1 MSRPP
6 FPSLRIAGS
15 LLPPDLITR
24 VLDDRDLEG
33 RDPASYGLAAHE
45 TVREAASRQFDYLSS
60 AWQAYGR
67 ERERAVAEGR
77 ALGALT
83 RDRWLLPLLGA
94 FNYGILPATPAGGLV
109 IGDRAF
115 PVSHAYGLVPV
126 HLLGWGTDLDRRT
139 PGMAGAAHAAPQ
151 SMVQEL
157 LNSSDAHL
165 WAMVANGQKLRLLR
179 DSRSLAGSAY
189 VEFDLEL
196 IFDEQ
201 LFSDF
206 LLLYRLVHASRFTVE
221 AGAPPASC
229 WLERW
234 RTVAI
239 EQGER
244 ALDGLRVGVTGAIE
258 TLGTGFLRHPA
269 NDALRARLASGEL
282 PAEDYKRTVLRT
294 VYRLLFWF
302 VAEDRDV
309 LLDPEAPPG
318 TTRRYAR
325 FFSSQRLRGRARR
338 IGVDQHEDL
347 WEAVQLVF
355 TALGTE
361 QGQPALGL
369 PGIGGLF
376 ERDDTPAGAAPDPL
390 DEPLDDARIAN
401 DDLLQAVHALSVT
414 GSGSLRPVDF
424 RHLGAEE
431 LGSVY
436 ESLLE
441 SHAVHDP
448 LERTF
453 QLDQAA
459 GNERKTTGSYYT
471 PTALTELLLD
481 NALDPVLDAAART
494 PGNTEVRVEAL
505 LSVTVCDPAC
515 GSGHFLVAA
524 ARRIARRVAQL
535 RSGEDEPAPALV
547 RHAMREVVGRCL
559 YGVDL
564 NEMAAELAKVSLWL
578 ESVEP
583 GKPLPFLDANI
594 RVGNA
599 LLGTTPALVSAGI
612 PKEAFRPLPGDDRKI
627 AAVIGKRSAAEEK
640 GQYDLLSVGIE
651 TSTDVIAKETAEL
664 VRQLPARLADV
675 HVQRRRLR
683 QIDAERL
690 PAKRVAD
697 AWCAAFVQR
706 KTAATEA
713 YAITRGTLDWI
724 AQEPAP
730 GSPAEVVA
738 SRVERLT
745 ADYRFFHWH
754 VEFPHLFTPAADPG
768 ENGTGWEGGF
778 SCVVGNPPWERVKL
792 QEQEFFAAREPAIAG
807 AKNATERKRLIAALG
822 DESPL
827 RADFEAAIRQSA
839 GTTHLLR
846 DSGRYPL
853 TGTGDVNTYSV
864 FAETMRSLLVHNGR
878 MGVLTPTGLATD
890 ATTAAF
896 FRDTIRSARLAVMF
910 GFVTNPQIWSDIGHR
925 RYAFSITVLTGG
937 EPVDGAVRLAFHMR
951 HPRELIGKRL
961 VELANEEI
969 LVLNPN
975 TGTLPI
981 FRDPFDA
988 EITLGIY
995 RRHPVLIRDGAV
1007 NRWGLSFA
1015 RLFDMAADSGLFDD
1029 WDELAE
1035 SGATF
1040 DGWAWVDGE
1049 RRWLPLYEAKLL
1061 AHYDHRFS
1069 SYADVPEGHEGTAL
1083 PRLTEA
1089 QHDDPGLEPRARY
1102 WVAEKD
1108 VTATLVDQRDPRK
1121 RPRWERDWFL
1131 GWRDIARASDVR
1143 TFIPSVLP
1151 RAAVGHKFPLAF
1163 LVNPD
1168 RGPLLQAVW
1177 SSLICDYVVR
1187 QKLSGSG
1194 MSYFIVNQ
1202 LACPAPE
1209 TFDQPASWQDG
1220 GTLGEWVL
1228 PRVLELSYTSYR
1240 IAAYARDLGDDG
1252 PPFRWDPAR
1261 RELIRAELDAAMF
1274 HVYGLARAETEHVLD
1289 SFFVVRKY
1297 EQRDHGEFRTKRLVL
1312 AAYDALADAIRTGT
1326 AYRTAL
1332 DPTPGL
1338 GPRHPVQETE
1348 RG

>member
-6 FPSLRIAGS
+6 FPSLRIAGG
-15 LLPPDLITR
+15 LLPGDLVTR
-24 VLDDRDLEG
+24 VLDDRDLDG
-33 RDPASYGLAAHE
+33 RDPDSYGLAAHE
-45 TVREAASRQFDYLSS
+45 TVREAASRQFDYLGS
-60 AWQAYGR
+60 AWQAFAG
-67 ERERAVAEGR
+67 ERERVLAEGR

-83 RDRWLLPLLGA
+83 RDRWLLPLFRA
-94 FNYGILPATPAGGLV
+94 FDYGILPATPPGGV
-109 IGDRAF
+109 VVEGRAF
-115 PVSHAYGLVPV
+115 KVSHAYGHVPV
-126 HLLGWGTDLDRRT
+126 HLLGWGIDLDHRT
-139 PGMAGAAHAAPQ
+139 RGVSGAADAAPQ

-157 LNSSDAHL
+157 LNSTDAHL
-165 WAMVANGQKLRLLR
+165 WAIVANGQKLRLLR

-206 LLLYRLVHASRFTVE
+206 LLLFRLVHASRLTV
-221 AGAPPASC
+221 AADQGPASC
-229 WLERW
+229 WLETW
-234 RTVAI
+234 RTVAV

-244 ALDGLRVGVTGAIE
+244 ALDGLRVGVTDAIE

-269 NDALRARLASGEL
+269 NDDLRARLASGAL

-309 LLDPEAPPG
+309 LLDPDAAAE

-325 FFSSQRLRGRARR
+325 FFSSRRLRDRARR
-338 IGVDQHEDL
+338 VGVDRHEDL

-355 TALGTE
+355 AALGTE

-376 ERDDTPAGAAPDPL
+376 ERDDTPAGSAPDPL
-390 DEPLDDARIAN
+390 DEPLDGARIAN
-401 DDLLQAVHALSVT
+401 DDLLQAMHALSVT

-441 SHAVHDP
+441 RHASHDP
-448 LERTF
+448 HERTF
-453 QLDQAA
+453 TLGVAA

-494 PGNTEVRVEAL
+494 PGDADARVEAL
-505 LSVTVCDPAC
+505 LAVTVCDPAC

-535 RSGEDEPAPALV
+535 RSGEDEPAPTLV
-547 RHAMREVVGRCL
+547 RAAMREVVGRCV

-599 LLGTTPALVSAGI
+599 LLGTTPALVAAGI
-612 PKEAFRPLPGDDRKI
+612 PQEAFKPLPGDDRKI
-627 AAVIGKRSAAEEK
+627 AAALAKHNAAEGK
-640 GQYDLLSVGIE
+640 GQTDLLFESNEV
-651 TSTDVIAKETAEL
+651 STDEIAKATEEL

-683 QIDAERL
+683 EIDAERL

-697 AWCAAFVQR
+697 AWCAAFVQE
-706 KTAATEA
+706 KTEKAGRA
-713 YAITRGTLDWI
+713 AITNGTLDRI
-724 AQEPAP
+724 AGVPDP
-730 GSPAEVVA
+730 GSLAADVA
-738 SRVERLT
+738 DRVERLA

-754 VEFPHLFTPAADPG
+754 VEFPHLFTPVADP
-768 ENGTGWEGGF
+768 EATGTGWEGGF
-778 SCVVGNPPWERVKL
+778 ACVVGNPPWERVKL
-792 QEQEFFAAREPAIAG
+792 QEQEFFASRDPKIAK
-807 AKNATERKRLIAALG
+807 AKNAAERKRLIAAL
-822 DESPL
+822 DADSPL
-827 RADFEAAIRQSA
+827 RREFDAAIRHSS

-864 FAETMRSLLVHNGR
+864 FAETMRSLLVHSGR

-890 ATTAAF
+890 ATAAAF
-896 FRDTIRSARLAVMF
+896 FRDTIRSTRLAVMF
-910 GFVTNPQIWSDIGHR
+910 GFVTNPQIWSGIGHR
-925 RYAFSITVLTGG
+925 RYAFSITVMTGG
-937 EPVDGAVRLAFHMR
+937 EPVNGSVRLAFYMR
-951 HPRELIGKRL
+951 HPRELLGKRL

-988 EITLGIY
+988 EITIGVY
-995 RRHPVLIRDGAV
+995 RRHPVLIRDGAA
-1007 NRWGLSFA
+1007 NPWGLSFA
-1015 RLFDMAADSGLFDD
+1015 TLFHMANDSGLFND
-1029 WDELAE
+1029 WDDFADG
-1035 SGATF
+1035 GATF
-1040 DGWAWVDGE
+1040 DGWAWSDGG

-1083 PRLTEA
+1083 PRLSEE
-1089 QHDDPGLEPRARY
+1089 QHDDPAVEPRARY
-1102 WVAEKD
+1102 WVAEED
-1108 VTATLVDQRDPRK
+1108 VTEALVDQRDPEK
-1121 RPRWERDWFL
+1121 RPRWDRDWFL
-1131 GWRDIARASDVR
+1131 GWRDIARASDAR

-1151 RAAVGHKFPLAF
+1151 RAAVGHVFPLMYLGVPEQA
-1163 LVNPD
+1163 
-1168 RGPLLQAVW
+1168 PLLQAVW
-1177 SSLICDYVVR
+1177 SSLVFDYVSR
-1187 QKLSGSG
+1187 QKLSGTHV
-1194 MSYFIVNQ
+1194 SYGIVNQ
-1202 LACPAPE
+1202 LACPVPE
-1209 TFDQPASWQDG
+1209 TFRERAAWQDG
-1220 GTLGEWVL
+1220 GTLGGWVV
-1228 PRVLELSYTSYR
+1228 PRVLELAYTSYR
-1240 IAAYARDLGDDG
+1240 IAGYARDLGDDG
-1252 PPFRWDPAR
+1252 PPFRWDPER

-1274 HVYGLARAETEHVLD
+1274 HVYGLTRAETEHVLD

-1297 EQRDHGEFRTKRLVL
+1297 EMRDHGEFRTRRLVL
-1312 AAYDALADAIRTGT
+1312 AAYDALAEAIRTGT
-1326 AYRTAL
+1326 AYRTPL
-1332 DPTPGL
+1332 DPPPGQ
-1338 GPRHPVQETE
+1338 GPRHLEKVDT
-1348 RG
+1348 